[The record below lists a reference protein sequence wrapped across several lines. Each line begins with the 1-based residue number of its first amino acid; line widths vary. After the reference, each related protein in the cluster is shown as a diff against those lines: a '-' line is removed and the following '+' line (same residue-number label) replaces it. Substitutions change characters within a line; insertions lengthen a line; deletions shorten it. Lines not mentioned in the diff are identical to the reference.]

1 MFKVKLLNIEMC
13 HSFWDILKRR
23 VGVISLVEEKT
34 CLFFN
39 VKRVYKFWRFLL
51 CFDADSALFD
61 ASQYAFFGRDIGE
74 EVELGGLDEEGNSC
88 VPSVDGGF
96 GDEDVQEYHLFEK
109 DEVHYFYF

>member
-1 MFKVKLLNIEMC
+1 M
-13 HSFWDILKRR
+13 
-23 VGVISLVEEKT
+23 
-34 CLFFN
+34 
-39 VKRVYKFWRFLL
+39 L

-109 DEVHYFYF
+109 DEVHSFIFTFKLYILCLKKMRTYMICLLNCVILVFMY